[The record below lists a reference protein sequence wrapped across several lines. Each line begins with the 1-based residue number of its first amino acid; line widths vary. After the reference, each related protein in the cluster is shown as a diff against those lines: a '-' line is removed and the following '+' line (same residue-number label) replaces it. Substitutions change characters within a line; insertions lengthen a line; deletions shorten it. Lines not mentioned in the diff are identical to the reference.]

1 MTDGMQSTASTLFNG
16 MWNMAV
22 CWSLVKNCSVSPPF
36 KYRTP
41 FTYPYGSWS
50 VAFALWAPCVPLF
63 PDIRYLKSI
72 TNNARA
78 QTAMHINR
86 NNAADLSMFMNAV
99 HLVIMCYVTVRRCGG
114 HRLAFS
120 QPSFLVLSVLF
131 YLEEAQM
138 IPLSIFSSAI
148 VAVSTP
154 LTAAAI
160 NIDASNVNMVLLRT
174 LSFESHVIFFHSF
187 FTPPKND
194 LLFVI
199 FLPGSEPVP
208 PFV

>member
-1 MTDGMQSTASTLFNG
+1 MILTAQLPAPFKVKRVYMFPVRRSRSVEAAVLTDGMQSTASTLFNG

-78 QTAMHINR
+78 QMATHINR
-86 NNAADLSMFMNAV
+86 YNAADLSMFMNAM
-99 HLVIMCYVTVRRCGG
+99 HLVIMCYVTVCRCGG

-131 YLEEAQM
+131 
-138 IPLSIFSSAI
+138 LS
-148 VAVSTP
+148 
-154 LTAAAI
+154 
-160 NIDASNVNMVLLRT
+160 
-174 LSFESHVIFFHSF
+174 
-187 FTPPKND
+187 
-194 LLFVI
+194 
-199 FLPGSEPVP
+199 
-208 PFV
+208 